1 MKNRLGDNAR
11 IKHIYDA
18 ILEIELYLKNVS
30 YDIFR
35 SNSMM
40 QYACVKQLE
49 IIGEAANHLTPH
61 FKKLYSEIPWREI
74 IGLRNILIH
83 EYFGIDT
90 KIVWDII
97 NTDIVS
103 MKTQIKEITEQIQTP
118 PSLFSSTEPEK

>member
-30 YDIFR
+30 YDIFS

-103 MKTQIKEITEQIQTP
+103 MKTQIKKIIDQIEPKPNLFNP
-118 PSLFSSTEPEK
+118 PE

>member
-1 MKNRLGDNAR
+1 MRNKLGDNAR
-11 IKHIYDA
+11 IQHIFDA
-18 ILEIELYLKNVS
+18 ILEIELYIHKVS
-30 YDIFR
+30 YDIFK

-61 FKKLYSEIPWREI
+61 FKKLNPEIEWPEI
-74 IGLRNILIH
+74 IALRNILIH

-97 NTDIVS
+97 NNDIVF
-103 MKTQIKEITEQIQTP
+103 MKAKVKKIIDQIKISP
-118 PSLFSSTEPEK
+118 NLFNPLEPEE